1 MFVMQEGAAYLGI
14 RISSAYFLQHHAEL
28 LRTRWKT
35 GMKGGDGAR
44 VLQQHASRRCV

>member
-1 MFVMQEGAAYLGI
+1 MFVVQEGAAHLGI
-14 RISSAYFLQHHAEL
+14 HISSAYFLQHHAEL

-44 VLQQHASRRCV
+44 VLQQHALRRRV